1 MLSRRE
7 ELDGPANPAQRIKIP
22 TKKETTQMKTKSF
35 AFLGLSLAMVL
46 TLILSGCA
54 PVSSVL
60 KAQGAAPEAVVERFY
75 DWYLG
80 YPGNAAA
87 DGAYRSS
94 EYLTEEFVE
103 KVDAIIASFDQGGY
117 DPFLCAQDIPGDLI
131 VGDAVLSGDEA
142 SLVVHEVWNTGTEYE
157 SVHYV
162 TVELQMV
169 DGAWKIADVICR

>member
-1 MLSRRE
+1 
-7 ELDGPANPAQRIKIP
+7 
-22 TKKETTQMKTKSF
+22 MKTKSF
-35 AFLGLSLAMVL
+35 AFSVLALAVVL
-46 TLILSGCA
+46 MLILSGCA
-54 PVSSVL
+54 PVRSVL
-60 KAQGAAPEAVVERFY
+60 KAKGAAPEQVVESFY

-80 YPGNAAA
+80 YPGNPVA

-142 SLVVHEVWNTGTEYE
+142 SLVVHEVWNVGTEYE
-157 SVHYV
+157 SVHDV
-162 TVELQMV
+162 TVELQTV
-169 DGAWKIADVICR
+169 DGAWKIADVLCR